1 MNSYIKS
8 IFAFFGILL
17 MVSCSKS
24 NETETSPY
32 CGIISFGVS
41 SIVSYV
47 PYNTSSGGTVL
58 QKKTVDGSSILFNI
72 DQQENTIRTA
82 NPLPNWI
89 DLTKVVPTFSCYG
102 SLFYINGETMRQVTS
117 GTDSL
122 DFTVPHTLRC
132 YSSDGLYQKEYLV
145 TFDKNPDVQDTI
157 LWESVATNLN
167 LDDDDH
173 KSLVVT
179 ATYKDI
185 TGADSLVRRIFVF
198 SNNGSGQPQVT
209 STTERSQATTWTNP
223 TVLTGADGTIDFNTV
238 TLHKGELYALDDQ
251 NKLYKSTEAEKG
263 LTWTKVANTDLTRL
277 LASDGVYLYG
287 YNGTKVLS
295 TKDYMTWNEV
305 GDKSLDMLPQTDIYN
320 FYRTS
325 YTNNKIIIVMMGG
338 MTSNNTGNGVTWYKT
353 TDTEE
358 EDEDP
363 DPWDYMGV
371 SDENAYGC
379 PYLQEASTVWL
390 DDKLYMMGRDTD
402 GKFAGIYRSED
413 NGISWHLQNTKWR
426 LPAALDGNNGGA
438 SMVLLSNV
446 LYVMQKG
453 GKVWRGTIK

>member
-32 CGIISFGVS
+32 CGINSFGVS
-41 SIVSYV
+41 SIISYV
-47 PYNTSSGGTVL
+47 PYQTSGGTTVL

-72 DQQENTIRTA
+72 DQQAGTIRTA
-82 NPLPNWI
+82 TPLPNWI

-102 SLFYINGETMRQVTS
+102 TLFYINGEYMSLMTS
-117 GTDSL
+117 GSDSL
-122 DFTVPHTLRC
+122 DFTVPHTIRC
-132 YSSDGLYQKEYLV
+132 FSTDGLYSKDYLV
-145 TFDKNPDVQDTI
+145 TFDKNPDVQDSI
-157 LWESVATNLN
+157 VWESVASNLSLN
-167 LDDDDH
+167 ADAH
-173 KSLVVT
+173 KELVVT

-198 SNNGSGQPQVT
+198 SNDGSGQPQVT
-209 STTERSQATTWTNP
+209 STTERSQATTWTDQ
-223 TVLTGADGTIDFNTV
+223 TVLTGADGTIDYNTV
-238 TLHKGELYALDDQ
+238 MLHNGELYALDDQ
-251 NKLYKSTEAEKG
+251 KKLYRSTEAEKA
-263 LTWTKVANTDLTRL
+263 LTWTKVADTDLTRL

-287 YNGTKVLS
+287 YNGSKIVS
-295 TKDYMTWNEV
+295 SKDYATWKEV
-305 GDKSLDMLPQTDIYN
+305 GDKNLDMLPEKSIYN

-338 MTSNNTGNGVTWYKT
+338 MTANNTTNGVTWYKT

-363 DPWDYMGV
+363 DPWDYIGV
-371 SDENAYGC
+371 SDENTYGC
-379 PYLQEASTVWL
+379 PYLQEASTVWRN
-390 DDKLYMMGRDTD
+390 DKLYMMGRAAD

-413 NGISWHLQNTKWR
+413 NGISWHLQSSIWR
-426 LPAALDGNNGGA
+426 LPEALDGDNGAAG
-438 SMVLLSNV
+438 MVLLGDL
-446 LYVMQKG
+446 LYVVQKG
-453 GKVWRGTIK
+453 GKVWRGEIK